1 MRKVLDNLPSS
12 LLARIAI
19 LGAAGM
25 MVAGCSSDSTRFG
38 SFFGGS
44 FDQDVT
50 GSITPT
56 ADVTNGRPAS
66 NPLAQ
71 PAYGQL
77 PVASAPL
84 EPSDGTSVVVGPG
97 ETVFTIANRYGVPT
111 TALMKVNNITDPN
124 AVPPGQRLVIP
135 VFSQAHNGW
144 VRPEVAGAT
153 VKVAG
158 PTPASVAASAGAPV
172 QTRPAAS
179 GGTHTVTSGETV
191 YSLGRKYNVRPG
203 DIIAANNLQPPYG
216 LKIGQTVRIP
226 GATTVAS
233 AAAAQPVRQSA
244 AATSPSAAGETRGI
258 DPAIASAPAQPPA
271 VKQGIEANALPAPGE
286 QPQQVAYAA
295 PADASD
301 AAADKR
307 AGIPEPAALSAANFR
322 WPARGRIISAFGDK
336 ADGGKNDGINIS
348 VPEGTSVRAAENGV
362 VAYAGNELKGYGNLV
377 LIRHADDWV
386 TAYAHNSDILVKRG
400 DVVTRGQVIAKA
412 GQTGSVQ
419 TPQIH
424 FELRKGSTPVD
435 PLKYLAGD

>member
-12 LLARIAI
+12 FLARIAI
-19 LGAAGM
+19 LGAAGV
-25 MVAGCSSDSTRFG
+25 MVAGCSSDSSRFG

-44 FDQDVT
+44 FDQDIT

-56 ADVTNGRPAS
+56 ADVANGQPGA
-66 NPLAQ
+66 NPLTQ

-124 AVPPGQRLVIP
+124 AVPAGQRLVIP

-144 VRPEVAGAT
+144 VRPEVAGAA
-153 VKVAG
+153 VRVAG
-158 PTPASVAASAGAPV
+158 PTPASVATGTPAPTQAQAAAAGGA
-172 QTRPAAS
+172 
-179 GGTHTVTSGETV
+179 HKVTSGETV

-203 DIIAANNLQPPYG
+203 DIIAANNLQAPYG

-226 GATTVAS
+226 GASTVAS
-233 AAAAQPVRQSA
+233 APAPQTTASVAQPVASEPRA
-244 AATSPSAAGETRGI
+244 I
-258 DPAIASAPAQPPA
+258 DPAIASAPAAPPA
-271 VKQGIEANALPAPGE
+271 AKTGIDSSELPAPGA

-307 AGIPEPAALSAANFR
+307 AGIPEPAALSAGSFR
-322 WPARGRIISAFGDK
+322 WPARGRIISSFGDK

-377 LIRHADDWV
+377 LIRHSDDWV
-386 TAYAHNSDILVKRG
+386 TAYAHNSDLMVKRG

-412 GQTGSVQ
+412 GQSGSVQ

-435 PLKYLAGD
+435 PLKHLAGD